1 MMFINREPE
10 LKHLGEEY
18 QKDSAKFVVIYGRR
32 RIGKTALIEE
42 FGRGKNDFIYYLAD
56 QQTEPQQIESL
67 KQQIYEQT
75 HDDFLL
81 KMRFENWDQFFSYL
95 AKTLPQDKRFV
106 LAIDEITYI
115 IKSTPAFPS
124 ILQKYWDTFFSK
136 TKIFLIVSG
145 SLVGMMLRDVL
156 NYDSPLYGRRTSQI
170 HLKPFDYNHASLF
183 LDKFT
188 IEDRMQLYSITGG
201 VAKYLLLVE
210 EASVAEFIQKKIIEK
225 EGFFYQETI
234 FLLSQEFKNPNVYLS
249 ILKAIALGNTK
260 LAEISNFIGI
270 EAKKVTRYLDV
281 LQEIGIV
288 MRQVPVTEDPQRF
301 RKSIYSIEDN
311 FLRFWFR
318 FVMPNRSIIELRN
331 TEGLLD
337 KIMDSMPGYVSSAF
351 EDVSREFLQGVFR
364 AGGAGA
370 KITGG
375 GNVQFT
381 QWGKW
386 WNRENEID
394 VVALNRDTYEDT
406 YDILFCECK
415 WRNRK
420 TGVDV
425 VKQLMAKAPLV
436 KWFNEGRNEH
446 YAVISKSGF
455 SEEAVEFAREHNVM
469 LFDLGDMDEYFH

>member
-1 MMFINREPE
+1 MFINRESE
-10 LKHLGEEY
+10 LKHLEEEY
-18 QKDSAKFVVIYGRR
+18 QKDSARFVVIYGRR
-32 RIGKTALIEE
+32 RIGKTALMEE
-42 FGRGKNDFIYYLAD
+42 FGAKKDDFIYYLAD

-95 AKTLPQDKRFV
+95 AKTLPQDKRLV
-106 LAIDEITYI
+106 LAIDEITYL

-183 LDKFT
+183 LEKFKT
-188 IEDRMQLYSITGG
+188 KDRMQLYSITGG

-210 EASVAEFIQKKIIEK
+210 EDSVAEFIQKKFIEK

-260 LAEISNFIGI
+260 LVEISNFIGI
-270 EAKKVTRYLDV
+270 EGKKVTRYLDV

-301 RKSIYSIEDN
+301 RKSVYSIEDN

-318 FVMPNRSIIELRN
+318 FVMPNRSNIELRN

-337 KIMDSMPGYVSSAF
+337 RIVDSMPGYVSFAF
-351 EDVSREFLQGVFR
+351 EDISREFLQGVFR
-364 AGGAGA
+364 TGGAQI
-370 KITGG
+370 ITKGENGG
-375 GNVQFT
+375 KNVQFT

-386 WNRENEID
+386 WDKENEID
-394 VVALNRDTYEDT
+394 VVALNRDTA
-406 YDILFCECK
+406 DILFCECK

-425 VKQLMAKAPLV
+425 IQKLM
-436 KWFNEGRNEH
+436 
-446 YAVISKSGF
+446 
-455 SEEAVEFAREHNVM
+455 
-469 LFDLGDMDEYFH
+469 